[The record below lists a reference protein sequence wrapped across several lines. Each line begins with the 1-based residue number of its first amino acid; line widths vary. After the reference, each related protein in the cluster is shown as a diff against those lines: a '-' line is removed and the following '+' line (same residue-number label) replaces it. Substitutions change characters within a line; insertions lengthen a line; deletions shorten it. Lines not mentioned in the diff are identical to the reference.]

1 MSKEI
6 IDNIKMRK
14 EDLKK
19 QLEITENRALEIRK
33 SIQRM
38 ATSCGVYDIKCE
50 VENLERTT
58 HEYLDIRKR
67 ISLLNDLLLED
78 EFY

>member
-1 MSKEI
+1 MNKEI
-6 IDNIKMRK
+6 IDNINWRK
-14 EDLKK
+14 EELKR
-19 QLEITENRALEIRK
+19 QLEITQNRALEIRK

-38 ATSCGVYDIKCE
+38 ATSCGVYDIKRE

-58 HEYLDIRKR
+58 YEYLDIRKR
-67 ISLLNDLLLED
+67 ISLLNTLLED